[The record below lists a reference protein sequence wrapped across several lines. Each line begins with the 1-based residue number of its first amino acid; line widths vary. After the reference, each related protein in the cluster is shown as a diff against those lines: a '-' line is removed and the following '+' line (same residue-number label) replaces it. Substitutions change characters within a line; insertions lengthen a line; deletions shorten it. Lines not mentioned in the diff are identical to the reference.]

1 MPILNSVYYGK
12 KLFASEFF
20 CPNCLVV
27 RPYAI
32 RPMSKEMTFF
42 TIPLLETNETDH
54 VIVCQGCKKGFDPEV
69 LKRNIQ
75 SLFKLVGAA
84 KGQLDQGISP
94 GYLKLKL
101 MSDGLKEVV
110 VDQLITLAQH

>member
-20 CPNCLVV
+20 CPHCLVV
-27 RPYAI
+27 RPYEIKPISRELAF
-32 RPMSKEMTFF
+32 SV
-42 TIPLLETNETDH
+42 IPLLEANETNH
-54 VIVCQGCKKGFDPEV
+54 VIVCQGCKKAFDPEI

-84 KGQLDQGISP
+84 KGQLDRGISP

-101 MSDGLKEVV
+101 MSDGLTEVV